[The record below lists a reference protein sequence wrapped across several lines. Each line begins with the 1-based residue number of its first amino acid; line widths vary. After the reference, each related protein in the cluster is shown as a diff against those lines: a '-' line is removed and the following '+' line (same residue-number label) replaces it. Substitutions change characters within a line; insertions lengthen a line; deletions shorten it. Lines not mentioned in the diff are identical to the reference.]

1 MAEAEAGCA
10 PTFMVKDHFRLG
22 RNWLVVGILL
32 EETFAQYHTRYI
44 VTGEGMD
51 TINCRT
57 YTPLFNGKKRR
68 LNPPDKM
75 LR

>member
-1 MAEAEAGCA
+1 MAEVEAGCA
-10 PTFMVKDHFRLG
+10 STFMVKNYSRLG

-44 VTGEGMD
+44 VTGKDMD

>member
-1 MAEAEAGCA
+1 MAEVEAGCA
-10 PTFMVKDHFRLG
+10 STFMVKNYSRLG

-44 VTGEGMD
+44 VTGKGMY

>member
-1 MAEAEAGCA
+1 MAEVEAGCA
-10 PTFMVKDHFRLG
+10 STFMVKDHSRLG

-44 VTGEGMD
+44 VTGKGMD